1 MPDFPRLRKVF
12 ESLSGPDIRVN
23 SLVLKE
29 GQMKLLTKKAA
40 VATLMAGLA
49 AVSFAG
55 CNRGTAAPEPGGE
68 ATGGATGA
76 AAGKRACIILPD
88 AASSRPRA

>member
-12 ESLSGPDIRVN
+12 ESLSEPFARVS

-29 GQMKLLTKKAA
+29 EHMKLLTKKAA
-40 VATLMAGLA
+40 IAALMAGLA

-55 CNRGTAAPEPGGE
+55 CNRDTAAPAGGGS
-68 ATGGATGA
+68 ASGGASGA
-76 AAGKRACIILPD
+76 ATGKRACIILPY
-88 AASSRPRA
+88 A